1 MGAYVERCKKWAR
14 GRGESWGKGGILE
27 GAGRGLSLPFHG
39 HLFLSSPRLIRLGN
53 AFKPQR
59 ESTPSPI
66 KSQGV
71 PTEENRG
78 EKGRE
83 GGGGNCVGARGAPLE
98 RIRVIKPFEGRGR
111 RGYKLF
117 LSHVLSLHSICW
129 SNQLFILLPWAPA
142 SRRNSLPQ
150 SQNISWRYRYTVK
163 SLSSLLE

>member
-14 GRGESWGKGGILE
+14 GRGESWGKGGVLE

-71 PTEENRG
+71 PTERESRG
-78 EKGRE
+78 EG
-83 GGGGNCVGARGAPLE
+83 
-98 RIRVIKPFEGRGR
+98 EGRGA
-111 RGYKLF
+111 
-117 LSHVLSLHSICW
+117 VET
-129 SNQLFILLPWAPA
+129 A
-142 SRRNSLPQ
+142 
-150 SQNISWRYRYTVK
+150 
-163 SLSSLLE
+163 LEHGVPH